1 MKPES
6 SFVFGGTWR
15 IPVMHK
21 LLDRNFVQD
30 LKMDGTFNDTSFS
43 REYESEWSGSVEDAF
58 FKPELFDKHR
68 ALKQPEYEFS
78 GRMTQKSYYI
88 MSIDVGRIGCQSV
101 VMVFKVVPQVK
112 GNAFKNLINIY
123 TFDEEHFGIQ
133 ALKIKRLYY
142 KYNPQAIVIDGNGLR
157 NS

>member
-1 MKPES
+1 
-6 SFVFGGTWR
+6 
-15 IPVMHK
+15 
-21 LLDRNFVQD
+21 
-30 LKMDGTFNDTSFS
+30 
-43 REYESEWSGSVEDAF
+43 
-58 FKPELFDKHR
+58 
-68 ALKQPEYEFS
+68 
-78 GRMTQKSYYI
+78 
-88 MSIDVGRIGCQSV
+88 
-101 VMVFKVVPQVK
+101 MVFKVVPQVK